1 MRSNHRSFYQV
12 CRICHVR
19 FKKNMSLGRD
29 GNVCLVPVGSDRLLV
44 ESLVQMS
51 EPLLCGS
58 ACLGGNLNSVL
69 TSPAN
74 YLSVREEIGVQSV
87 CFGHI

>member
-1 MRSNHRSFYQV
+1 
-12 CRICHVR
+12 
-19 FKKNMSLGRD
+19 MSLGRD
-29 GNVCLVPVGSDRLLV
+29 GNVCLVPVGSARLLV

-74 YLSVREEIGVQSV
+74 YLSVRKKVGVQSV
-87 CFGHI
+87 CFGPDLSSKPPVSVQMRVI

>member
-1 MRSNHRSFYQV
+1 
-12 CRICHVR
+12 
-19 FKKNMSLGRD
+19 MSLGRD

-51 EPLLCGS
+51 EPLLCSS

-74 YLSVREEIGVQSV
+74 YLSVREEIGIQSV